1 MYIIYILCV
10 YDLYITIC
18 MYIYHINVVQRSLLQ
33 NKYIYIS
40 IIYYLQIRFKLKHH
54 KIIQNICTC
63 MYTTKLAKNGPKQ
76 LHAVP
81 KSR

>member
-1 MYIIYILCV
+1 MLYKGLCCKTN
-10 YDLYITIC
+10 I
-18 MYIYHINVVQRSLLQ
+18 
-33 NKYIYIS
+33 YIYIS